1 VLDPNTQSITL
12 TGTKLDLKLMNDYI
26 DDKCGL
32 SKNFGSVL
40 AFIYS
45 LSYEER
51 VQIVKRC
58 CTHRRKSLFKELDV
72 IQLFKTEILYNTH
85 TGTSFDEKM
94 MEEMQSNFSKLVDKL
109 NEAE

>member
-1 VLDPNTQSITL
+1 MMDSNTPSIIL
-12 TGTKLDLKLMNDYI
+12 TGTKLDLKLMDDYI

-32 SKNFGSVL
+32 SKNFGGVL

-72 IQLFKTEILYNTH
+72 I
-85 TGTSFDEKM
+85 
-94 MEEMQSNFSKLVDKL
+94 
-109 NEAE
+109 

>member
-1 VLDPNTQSITL
+1 MGSEMPSIML
-12 TGTKLDLKLMNDYI
+12 TGSKLDFKIMEDYM

-32 SKNFGSVL
+32 SKNFGSIL

-58 CTHRRKSLFKELDV
+58 CQYRRKSLFKELDAGRISGV
-72 IQLFKTEILYNTH
+72 LY
-85 TGTSFDEKM
+85 
-94 MEEMQSNFSKLVDKL
+94 
-109 NEAE
+109 

>member
-1 VLDPNTQSITL
+1 MAKFHQVDESMIDSTVPSLML
-12 TGTKLDLKLMNDYI
+12 TGTKLDLKIMDDYI

-32 SKNFGSVL
+32 TKNFGSIL

-72 IQLFKTEILYNTH
+72 
-85 TGTSFDEKM
+85 M
-94 MEEMQSNFSKLVDKL
+94 
-109 NEAE
+109 